1 MIEKVITLP
10 NRDEMLERL
19 LKVSDNSHLQ
29 ERFYPILLK
38 QAGQERVL
46 QGIVMMLALAIHDYV
61 EGMPP
66 VMANLMYM
74 QAPDFIDALVSDA
87 ETAKESKELSL
98 RGPLRD
104 QVSEDTMSRAR
115 APCETRFR
123 LGLYLFLKS
132 LKLS

>member
-1 MIEKVITLP
+1 MSEKVITLP

-19 LKVSDNSHLQ
+19 VKVSDNSHLQ

-38 QAGQERVL
+38 QAGQERVA

-74 QAPDFIDALVSDA
+74 QAPDFIDALVSDP
-87 ETAKESKELSL
+87 ETAKEAK
-98 RGPLRD
+98 G
-104 QVSEDTMSRAR
+104 
-115 APCETRFR
+115 
-123 LGLYLFLKS
+123 FLKEA
-132 LKLS
+132 LSATK